1 MEICIPCVAGR
12 GLHPDASLNEN
23 AVAFSSCRT
32 ALLAATLIILSLT
45 SGCASV
51 PYHYGNEDGY
61 TPPIS
66 TTDELSIEQGQPNDF
81 IDTLGWVFGIP
92 SKIILWDRRVNNH
105 EISHDT
111 REAIDSY
118 LNKNELYGVKVRLN
132 QYAPG
137 DEFWRIVD
145 NESVGM
151 GWKYTV
157 GMLSWL
163 FYTILPQR
171 IIGGDN
177 YNPFSNTINIYSD
190 IPAVAL
196 HEGAHA
202 KDLAGRKYKGTY
214 ATAYLIP
221 FFSLYVEA
229 LSSNEAISY
238 LHADGTIEEQQ
249 EAYKVLYPAYGTHV
263 GANVAL
269 FLSSPWSILAPALGA
284 IPGHIIG
291 RDKAAEI
298 HEDGYNRVNKK

>member
-1 MEICIPCVAGR
+1 VAGKV
-12 GLHPDASLNEN
+12 LYPNASLNDN
-23 AVAFSSCRT
+23 AAELSLRRMAF
-32 ALLAATLIILSLT
+32 LVVTLVTLSLT

-51 PYHYGNEDGY
+51 PYHYGKEDGY
-61 TPPIS
+61 IPSARTAE
-66 TTDELSIEQGQPNDF
+66 ELSIEQGQPNGF
-81 IDTLGWVFGIP
+81 IDTLGWIFGIP
-92 SKIILWDRRVNNH
+92 SKIILWDSRVNNH

-118 LNKNELYGVKVRLN
+118 LRKNELYGVKVRLN

-137 DEFWRIVD
+137 DEFARTVAND
-145 NESVGM
+145 SVGM
-151 GWKYTV
+151 GWKYTI

-190 IPAVAL
+190 VPAVAL

-214 ATAYLIP
+214 ASAYFIP
-221 FFSLYVEA
+221 FFSLYVEV

-238 LHADGTIEEQQ
+238 LHADGTVEEQQ
-249 EAYKVLYPAYGTHV
+249 EAYEVLYPAYGTHV

-269 FLSSPWSILAPALGA
+269 FLSSPWNTLAPVLGA
-284 IPGHIIG
+284 IPGHFIG
-291 RDKAAEI
+291 RSKAAEI
-298 HEDGYNRVNKK
+298 YEDGYNLVNNN